1 MKSVVFDIGGVLVDW
16 DPAYLYRT
24 LIPDA
29 DMRTVFLRD
38 VCPREWNARCDAGL
52 PWKDAVAERIALYPA
67 QADLIRAYDERWPEM
82 VAGLLDDV
90 VRIKDDLRAQ
100 GVPLYAITNFS
111 SDKWRL
117 SQTLWPTLAD
127 FDGIVVSGDEK
138 IMKPDPRIYHT
149 LLDRYG
155 LSASDCLFIDDVPA
169 NVDGARAV
177 GMHGHVFTNALCLR
191 QALQVFLGGQQ
202 T

>member
-1 MKSVVFDIGGVLVDW
+1 MKTIVFDVGGVLIDW

-29 DMRTVFLRD
+29 DARAAFLRD

-52 PWKDAVAERIALYPA
+52 SWPDAVAERIALYPDR
-67 QADLIRAYDERWPEM
+67 ADLIRAYDERWPEM
-82 VAGLLDDV
+82 VSGTLDEV
-90 VRIKDDLRAQ
+90 VQIKDELRAAA
-100 GVPLYAITNFS
+100 VPLYAITNFS

-138 IMKPDPRIYHT
+138 IMKPDARIYRT
-149 LLDRYG
+149 LLDRYNLVAG
-155 LSASDCLFIDDVPA
+155 ECLFIDDVPA
-169 NVDGARAV
+169 NVEGAVAV
-177 GMHGHVFTNALCLR
+177 GMHGHVFTNVPSLR
-191 QALQVFLGGQQ
+191 QALQVFLGGQG
-202 T
+202 